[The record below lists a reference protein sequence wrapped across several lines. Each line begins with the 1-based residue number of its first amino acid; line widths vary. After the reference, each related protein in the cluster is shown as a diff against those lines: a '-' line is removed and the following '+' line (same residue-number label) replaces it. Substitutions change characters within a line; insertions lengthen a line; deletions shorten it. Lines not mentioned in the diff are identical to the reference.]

1 VGVFHQRFIA
11 QHIEIEVVESESS
24 GLPMAAYIPPHK
36 RYSKDGDDNNRPLPT
51 QFQMNLGESSTS
63 KDGARK
69 RGFVLNMPNAIFMSF
84 MESDDDD
91 ISIRLVLVD
100 GFTCIRSTSL
110 SHRGFAKNT
119 PWVSITERIRS
130 ELLASFAN
138 VRSAMDL
145 GEAGSAIKP
154 TFVAV
159 IGQIYLLDPPD
170 SITTTAITSKSEFET
185 AAAHVKK
192 HFCTNLP
199 DSYMEAILCGVAP
212 KILADLH
219 QSKEYYQILVSDKR
233 DPKSAIIIKCQIIC
247 GELKIQKIEKN
258 QKICFIANVMCHG
271 RDLDL
276 RLMLAIKRDLTMALK
291 EDSEELKALKHF
303 VDSAISDRSVKG
315 GLRWPLGKEHS
326 SEGRYSVRK
335 TFHSTVKTFKN
346 SSIKLRLINED
357 GFNFCTSDGEV
368 ENELVLDMKGI
379 NNMLIDR
386 MLDMEPAIER
396 LQETLKLVWNHLL
409 CFEL

>member
-1 VGVFHQRFIA
+1 
-11 QHIEIEVVESESS
+11 
-24 GLPMAAYIPPHK
+24 MTAYVPPHK

-51 QFQMNLGESSTS
+51 QFQMNVGESSTS
-63 KDGARK
+63 NDCARK
-69 RGFVLNMPNAIFMSF
+69 RGFVLNMPSAVFMSF
-84 MESDDDD
+84 IESDDDDD

-130 ELLASFAN
+130 GLLASFAN

-145 GEAGSAIKP
+145 GEAGVAIKP
-154 TFVAV
+154 TFVAR
-159 IGQIYLLDPPD
+159 IGQIHFLDAPD

-185 AAAHVKK
+185 ATDHVKK

-199 DSYMEAILCGVAP
+199 DSYMEAILGGAAP
-212 KILADLH
+212 NIVSELH
-219 QSKEYYQILVSDKR
+219 QSKEYYQMLVSDQR

-247 GELKIQKIEKN
+247 GEIKIQKIEKN
-258 QKICFIANVMCHG
+258 HKRCFIANVACLS

-276 RLMLAIKRDLTMALK
+276 RLRLAIKRDLTMALK
-291 EDSEELKALKHF
+291 DDSEELKALKHF
-303 VDSAISDRSVKG
+303 VNSAILDGSVKG

-326 SEGRYSVRK
+326 SDGRYSVRK

-346 SSIKLRLINED
+346 STMKLRLINAD
-357 GFNFCTSDGEV
+357 WFNFFTSDGEV

-379 NNMLIDR
+379 NDMLIDR

-409 CFEL
+409 

>member
-1 VGVFHQRFIA
+1 
-11 QHIEIEVVESESS
+11 
-24 GLPMAAYIPPHK
+24 MAAYVPPHK

-51 QFQMNLGESSTS
+51 QFQMNVGESSTS
-63 KDGARK
+63 NDRARK

-91 ISIRLVLVD
+91 ISFRWELVD
-100 GFTCIRSTSL
+100 GYICRLRSSFC
-110 SHRGFAKNT
+110 HRGFPKNT

-145 GEAGSAIKP
+145 GEAGVAIKP
-154 TFVAV
+154 TFVAR
-159 IGQIYLLDPPD
+159 IGQMFLLDPD
-170 SITTTAITSKSEFET
+170 NIISSSCSSKSEAET

-192 HFCTNLP
+192 EFCTNLP
-199 DSYMEAILCGVAP
+199 DSYMEAILGGVAP
-212 KILADLH
+212 KIVADFH
-219 QSKEYYQILVSDKR
+219 HSKEYYQMLVSDKG
-233 DPKSAIIIKCQIIC
+233 DPKSAINIKCQIKC

-258 QKICFIANVMCHG
+258 QKICFIANVKCLDRD

-276 RLMLAIKRDLTMALK
+276 RLRLAIKRDLTTALK
-291 EDSEELKALKHF
+291 DDSEELKALKHF
-303 VDSAISDRSVKG
+303 VDSAILDGNVKG

-326 SEGRYSVRK
+326 SGGRYSIIK
-335 TFHSTVKTFKN
+335 TFHITVKTFKN
-346 SSIKLRLINED
+346 SSMKLRLINQD
-357 GFNFCTSDGEV
+357 WFNFFLSDGEV

-379 NNMLIDR
+379 NDMLIDR

-409 CFEL
+409 

>member
-1 VGVFHQRFIA
+1 
-11 QHIEIEVVESESS
+11 
-24 GLPMAAYIPPHK
+24 MAAYVPPHK

-51 QFQMNLGESSTS
+51 QFQMNVGESSTS
-63 KDGARK
+63 NDRARK

-91 ISIRLVLVD
+91 ISFQWVLVD
-100 GFTCIRSTSL
+100 GFTCRLRSSFG
-110 SHRGFAKNT
+110 HRGFAKNT

-145 GEAGSAIKP
+145 GEAGVAIKP
-154 TFVAV
+154 TFVAR
-159 IGQIYLLDPPD
+159 IGQMLLLDPD
-170 SITTTAITSKSEFET
+170 NIISRSCSCSSKSEAET

-192 HFCTNLP
+192 YFCTNLP
-199 DSYMEAILCGVAP
+199 DSYMEAILGGVAP
-212 KILADLH
+212 KIVADLH
-219 QSKEYYQILVSDKR
+219 QSKEYYQMLVSDKR

-258 QKICFIANVMCHG
+258 QKICFIANVMCLG

-276 RLMLAIKRDLTMALK
+276 KLRLDIKRDLTMALK
-291 EDSEELKALKHF
+291 DDSEELKALNYL
-303 VDSAISDRSVKG
+303 VDSAILDGSVKG

-326 SEGRYSVRK
+326 SDGRYSVVK

-346 SSIKLRLINED
+346 SSIKLRLINEHW
-357 GFNFCTSDGEV
+357 FNFFSSDGEV

-379 NNMLIDR
+379 NDMLIDR

-409 CFEL
+409 

>member
-1 VGVFHQRFIA
+1 
-11 QHIEIEVVESESS
+11 
-24 GLPMAAYIPPHK
+24 MAAYVPPHK

-51 QFQMNLGESSTS
+51 QFQMNVGESSTS
-63 KDGARK
+63 KDRARK

-91 ISIRLVLVD
+91 ISFQWELVD
-100 GFTCIRSTSL
+100 GYICRL
-110 SHRGFAKNT
+110 SSSFGHRGFAKNT

-145 GEAGSAIKP
+145 GEAGVAVKP
-154 TFVAV
+154 TFVAR
-159 IGQIYLLDPPD
+159 IGQMLLLDPD
-170 SITTTAITSKSEFET
+170 NITTTTITSKSEAET

-192 HFCTNLP
+192 EFCTNLP
-199 DSYMEAILCGVAP
+199 DAYMEAILGGVAR
-212 KILADLH
+212 KIVADFH
-219 QSKEYYQILVSDKR
+219 HSKEYYQMLVSDKG
-233 DPKSAIIIKCQIIC
+233 DPKSAIIIKCQIIS

-258 QKICFIANVMCHG
+258 HKRCFIANVKCLD

-276 RLMLAIKRDLTMALK
+276 RLRLGIKRDLTTALK
-291 EDSEELKALKHF
+291 DDSEELKALKHF
-303 VDSAISDRSVKG
+303 VDSAILDGSVKG

-326 SEGRYSVRK
+326 SDGRYSVVK

-346 SSIKLRLINED
+346 SSIKLRLINAD
-357 GFNFCTSDGEV
+357 WFNFFLSDGEV

-379 NNMLIDR
+379 NDMLIDR

-409 CFEL
+409 

>member
-1 VGVFHQRFIA
+1 
-11 QHIEIEVVESESS
+11 
-24 GLPMAAYIPPHK
+24 MAAYVPPHK
-36 RYSKDGDDNNRPLPT
+36 RYSKDGDDNNNRPFPT
-51 QFQMNLGESSTS
+51 QFQINVGESSTS
-63 KDGARK
+63 KDRARK
-69 RGFVLNMPNAIFMSF
+69 RGFVLNMPNAVFMSF

-91 ISIRLVLVD
+91 IPANSIRLVLVD
-100 GFTCIRSTSL
+100 GYTCLRSTSF
-110 SHRGFAKNT
+110 SRRGFAKNT
-119 PWVSITERIRS
+119 PWVSITKRIQS

-154 TFVAV
+154 TFVAR
-159 IGQIYLLDPPD
+159 IGQIHLLDPPD
-170 SITTTAITSKSEFET
+170 NMLISSSKLEAET

-192 HFCTNLP
+192 QFCTNLP
-199 DSYMEAILCGVAP
+199 DSYMEAILGGVAP
-212 KILADLH
+212 KIVADLH
-219 QSKEYYQILVSDKR
+219 HSKEYYQVLVSDKR

-258 QKICFIANVMCHG
+258 PKRCFVANVVCLD

-276 RLMLAIKRDLTMALK
+276 RLRLAIKRDLTMALK
-291 EDSEELKALKHF
+291 DDSKELKSLKHF
-303 VDSAISDRSVKG
+303 VDSAILDGSVKG

-326 SEGRYSVRK
+326 SDGRYSVIK
-335 TFHSTVKTFKN
+335 TFRCTVKTFKN
-346 SSIKLRLINED
+346 SSLKLRLMNAD
-357 GFNFCTSDGEV
+357 GFNLCTSNGKV
-368 ENELVLDMKGI
+368 ENELVLDMKEI
-379 NNMLIDR
+379 NEMLIDR

>member
-1 VGVFHQRFIA
+1 
-11 QHIEIEVVESESS
+11 
-24 GLPMAAYIPPHK
+24 MAAYVPPHK
-36 RYSKDGDDNNRPLPT
+36 RHSKDGDDNNRPLPT
-51 QFQMNLGESSTS
+51 QFQMNVGESSTS
-63 KDGARK
+63 KDRARK
-69 RGFVLNMPNAIFMSF
+69 RGFVLNMPNAVFKWF
-84 MESDDDD
+84 MESDDDDD

-100 GFTCIRSTSL
+100 GFTCLRSTSL

-145 GEAGSAIKP
+145 GEAGVAIKP
-154 TFVAV
+154 TFVAR
-159 IGQIYLLDPPD
+159 IGQIHVIDAPD
-170 SITTTAITSKSEFET
+170 NILSSSSSKLEAET

-199 DSYMEAILCGVAP
+199 DSYMEALLGGVAP
-212 KILADLH
+212 KIVADLH
-219 QSKEYYQILVSDKR
+219 QSKEYYQMLVSDKR

-247 GELKIQKIEKN
+247 GGLKIQKIEKN
-258 QKICFIANVMCHG
+258 HKKCFIANVTCLD

-276 RLMLAIKRDLTMALK
+276 RLRLAIKRDLTTALK
-291 EDSEELKALKHF
+291 DDSEELKGLKHL
-303 VDSAISDRSVKG
+303 VDSAILDGSVKG

-326 SEGRYSVRK
+326 SEGRYSVIK
-335 TFHSTVKTFKN
+335 TCLSTVKTFKN
-346 SSIKLRLINED
+346 SSIKLRLKSED
-357 GFNFCTSDGEV
+357 GFNFFTSDGEV

-379 NNMLIDR
+379 SDMLIDR
-386 MLDMEPAIER
+386 MLGMEPAIER

>member
-1 VGVFHQRFIA
+1 
-11 QHIEIEVVESESS
+11 
-24 GLPMAAYIPPHK
+24 MAAYVPPHK

-51 QFQMNLGESSTS
+51 QLKMNVASSSTTN
-63 KDGARK
+63 DGARK

-100 GFTCIRSTSL
+100 GFTCLRSTSL
-110 SHRGFAKNT
+110 RHRGFAKNS

-145 GEAGSAIKP
+145 GETGVAVKP
-154 TFVAV
+154 TFVAT
-159 IGQIYLLDPPD
+159 IGHIHLLDPPD
-170 SITTTAITSKSEFET
+170 NIIISSSKSEAET

-192 HFCTNLP
+192 YFCSNLP
-199 DSYMEAILCGVAP
+199 YSYMETILGGVAP
-212 KILADLH
+212 KIVADLH
-219 QSKEYYQILVSDKR
+219 QSKEYYQMLVSDKR

-258 QKICFIANVMCHG
+258 RKKCFIAYVTCLD

-276 RLMLAIKRDLTMALK
+276 RLRLAIKRDLTMALMD
-291 EDSEELKALKHF
+291 DSEELKALKHL
-303 VDSAISDRSVKG
+303 VDSAILDGNVKG
-315 GLRWPLGKEHS
+315 GLRWPSGKEHS
-326 SEGRYSVRK
+326 SGGRYSIIK
-335 TFHSTVKTFKN
+335 TFHITVKTFKN
-346 SSIKLRLINED
+346 SSMKLLLKTQD
-357 GFNFCTSDGEV
+357 WFNFFTSDGKV
-368 ENELVLDMKGI
+368 ENDLVLDMKGI
-379 NNMLIDR
+379 NDMLIDR

>member
-1 VGVFHQRFIA
+1 
-11 QHIEIEVVESESS
+11 
-24 GLPMAAYIPPHK
+24 MAAYVPPHK

-51 QFQMNLGESSTS
+51 QFQMDVGESSTS
-63 KDGARK
+63 KDRARK

-100 GFTCIRSTSL
+100 GVACIRSTSL

-145 GEAGSAIKP
+145 GEAGVAIKP
-154 TFVAV
+154 TFYAK
-159 IGQIYLLDPPD
+159 IGQIHLLDPP
-170 SITTTAITSKSEFET
+170 ANITSSSSKWEAET

-192 HFCTNLP
+192 QFCTNLP

-219 QSKEYYQILVSDKR
+219 QSKEYYQMLVSDKR

-247 GELKIQKIEKN
+247 GELKIQKIKKN
-258 QKICFIANVMCHG
+258 RKRCFIANVTCLG

-276 RLMLAIKRDLTMALK
+276 SLRLAIKRDLMMALK
-291 EDSEELKALKHF
+291 DDSEELKALKHF
-303 VDSAISDRSVKG
+303 VDSAISDGSVKG

-326 SEGRYSVRK
+326 SDGRYSVRK

-346 SSIKLRLINED
+346 SSIKLRLINAD

-379 NNMLIDR
+379 YDMLIDR

>member
-1 VGVFHQRFIA
+1 
-11 QHIEIEVVESESS
+11 
-24 GLPMAAYIPPHK
+24 MAAYVPPHK

-51 QFQMNLGESSTS
+51 QFQMNVASSSTS
-63 KDGARK
+63 NDHARK
-69 RGFVLNMPNAIFMSF
+69 RGFVLNMPNAVFKWFI
-84 MESDDDD
+84 ESDDDD

-100 GFTCIRSTSL
+100 GFTCLRSTSL
-110 SHRGFAKNT
+110 GNRGFAKNT
-119 PWVSITERIRS
+119 PWVSITERIGS

-154 TFVAV
+154 TFVARV
-159 IGQIYLLDPPD
+159 GQIHLLDPPD
-170 SITTTAITSKSEFET
+170 NIISSCSSSSKSEAET

-199 DSYMEAILCGVAP
+199 DSYMEAILGGVAP
-212 KILADLH
+212 KIVADLYH
-219 QSKEYYQILVSDKR
+219 SKEYYQVLVSDKR
-233 DPKSAIIIKCQIIC
+233 DPKSGIIIKCQIIC

-258 QKICFIANVMCHG
+258 PKKCFIANVTCLD

-276 RLMLAIKRDLTMALK
+276 RLRLAIKRDLTAALK
-291 EDSEELKALKHF
+291 DDSEEIKGLKHF
-303 VDSAISDRSVKG
+303 VDSAILDGSVKG

-326 SEGRYSVRK
+326 SEGRYSIIK
-335 TFHSTVKTFKN
+335 TCHSTVKTFKN
-346 SSIKLRLINED
+346 SSIKLRLKNED
-357 GFNFCTSDGEV
+357 WFNFCISDGEV

-379 NNMLIDR
+379 NDTLIDK
-386 MLDMEPAIER
+386 MLGMEPAIER